1 MSDTSLKNETSSD
14 KEEIYKTV
22 DTVNVQLSTLETFI
36 ARRFDEISMEINAS
50 AQQADMAE
58 DGISNRFSEI
68 LEVLGAINYSG
79 TGDSAANSGVELE
92 SVIKETEVA
101 ANEIM
106 DSADVIMDCINNDAD
121 WEDKEKRNSHRTT
134 IGDEVQKILMAC
146 SFQDRTGQRI
156 RNTLD
161 DLHGIED
168 RLNST
173 FETLGIEVKKDD
185 EAIKE
190 RVKDASSQDDI
201 DALFD

>member
-1 MSDTSLKNETSSD
+1 MSDTSKPNEDSSN

-22 DTVNVQLSTLETFI
+22 DTVNIQLSTLETFI
-36 ARRFDEISMEINAS
+36 SRRFDEISMEINAS

-58 DGISNRFSEI
+58 DGITGRFSEI
-68 LEVLGAINYSG
+68 LEVIGAINYSG

-101 ANEIM
+101 ANQIM
-106 DSADVIMDCINNDAD
+106 DAADAIMECISNKED
-121 WEDKEKRNSHRTT
+121 WDEKKTRDPQLSK
-134 IGDEVQKILMAC
+134 IGSEIQNILMAC

-161 DLHGIED
+161 DLHGIEEK
-168 RLNST
+168 LNST
-173 FETLGIEVKKDD
+173 FESLGIEVKRD
-185 EAIKE
+185 EGAIKE
-190 RVKDASSQDDI
+190 KVKDASNQDDI